1 MKIFY
6 RCDPKKNKMCSGP
19 GTKKQ
24 GRGLC
29 QNECFSTSVK
39 EYAVRDKYGRPIIDF
54 ASDEKDDGAV
64 VLHKPKQKREH

>member
-6 RCDPKKNKMCSGP
+6 RCDPKKNKQCSGP
-19 GTKKQ
+19 MMRKQ

-29 QNECFSTSVK
+29 QRKCFSTSAK

-54 ASDEKDDGAV
+54 ASDEKDDGTV
-64 VLHKPKQKREH
+64 VVHKPR